1 MKIFLDTNILL
12 DILQG
17 NTRPNYTDSARL
29 LSELKKQHEIQAL
42 VSVQT
47 IIDVSYCMTRH
58 KDTEKDFYNLTSKLL
73 EKLYLVTISPEDLN
87 RALASHPEDFE
98 DEAQL
103 RCAQTNDCSYFITG
117 DTRLLKI
124 ENKEKLRF
132 SSPGDFLKLAS
143 QS

>member
-12 DILQG
+12 DVFQG

-29 LSELKKQHEIQAL
+29 LSELKKQDEIQAL

-58 KDTEKDFYNLTSKLL
+58 KDTKNDFYNITRNLL
-73 EKLYLVTISPEDLN
+73 ERLYLVTISPEDLN
-87 RALASHPEDFE
+87 KALVSQPEDFE
-98 DEAQL
+98 DEAQI
-103 RCAQTNDCSYFITG
+103 RCAQTNDCTYFITG
-117 DTRLLKI
+117 DTHLLKI
-124 ENKEKLRF
+124 KNKKELLF

-143 QS
+143 QT